1 MRLLAAILSAP
12 TDDPTAQANDLK
24 GLDKANNKL
33 ESLSKAVKA
42 AWEVM
47 TNRRHAQ
54 PATSFQYVF
63 LAPEYYF
70 SNRRYAQDRFF
81 SQAHKRHI
89 ISELAALAKSY
100 PDLLL
105 IPGTVL
111 WTKKA
116 FDPRSEAFE
125 HADV

>member
-33 ESLSKAVKA
+33 EGLSKAVMA
-42 AWEVM
+42 AAEIM
-47 TNRRHAQ
+47 TNRRHAL

-70 SNRRYAQDRFF
+70 SNRRHANDRFF
-81 SQAHKRHI
+81 S
-89 ISELAALAKSY
+89 
-100 PDLLL
+100 
-105 IPGTVL
+105 
-111 WTKKA
+111 
-116 FDPRSEAFE
+116 
-125 HADV
+125 